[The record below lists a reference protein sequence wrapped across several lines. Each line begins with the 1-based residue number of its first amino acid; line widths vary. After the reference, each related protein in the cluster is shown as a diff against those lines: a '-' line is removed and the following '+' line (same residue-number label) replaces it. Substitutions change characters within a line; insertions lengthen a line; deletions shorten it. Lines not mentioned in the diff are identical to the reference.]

1 MNSSRSVI
9 TSLRGRIWLAA
20 VGLAIVNCLLGL
32 GAYLVLSFLSFDPT
46 ITLLSTFILLTVT
59 TLGFGAWMSKDL
71 LLPIEEV
78 ALLARS
84 MERSPS
90 STLPRT
96 TGATETDQ
104 LLQTLHRSSQQIRNL
119 ISVMD
124 EVAAGR
130 TEAATIPLEG
140 SDKLTASFQ
149 KLVSKVTDSISAKHD
164 LDELQK
170 SVTKLA
176 ADVAKVRG
184 GQLDIDLRTD
194 QAQTKDIAEAVRF
207 LASRL
212 SGVTKQIVATTL
224 EGERAAAEA
233 QASLR
238 SGLEAIDQR
247 SIGTSLLDNRTDDTR
262 LEALLNELATE
273 CRNSSRLYDQYVL
286 EHSASAKLTAA
297 SEQLR
302 NGVAE
307 TNRLIQKLRN
317 RSAGVSQL
325 ARLAQDLSKR
335 SSLVALNA
343 SISSNGSSSP
353 AVLVS
358 EIENLA
364 GRSEE
369 LHKQIILAG
378 ETLNSEIAGIERE
391 VAVLADTAPAI
402 SRTVS
407 GGANLSHSLS
417 ESIVHIAEIEKQV
430 RESVDASKLESDKLK
445 GIVQKLAD
453 SSGASAMV
461 RESESSVQRLSGLLE
476 GLRDS
481 VSDLKMSGGS
491 LPLRSASAPVLT
503 PAILPEPTKLPGTPS
518 EPVQAS
524 SFDMFIQRSAEPS
537 VPSEPELTLTGFE
550 TLIDM
555 SNQFGEL
562 KPSNG

>member
-9 TSLRGRIWLAA
+9 TSLKGRIWLAA
-20 VGLAIVNCLLGL
+20 IGLAIVNCLLGL
-32 GAYLVLSFLSFDPT
+32 GAYLVLSFLSFDPA
-46 ITLLSTFILLTVT
+46 ITLLSTFILLTLT

-130 TEAATIPLEG
+130 TEAATVPLEG

-149 KLVSKVTDSISAKHD
+149 KLVSKVTDSISAKQD
-164 LDELQK
+164 LDDLQN

-176 ADVAKVRG
+176 SDVAKVRG
-184 GQLDIDLRTD
+184 GQLDIELRTD
-194 QAQTKDIAEAVRF
+194 QPQTKDIAEAVRF
-207 LASRL
+207 LSSRL
-212 SGVTKQIVATTL
+212 SAVTKQIIATTL
-224 EGERAAAEA
+224 ECERAAAEA
-233 QASLR
+233 QSSLR

-247 SIGTSLLDNRTDDTR
+247 SFGANALEGRSEDSRLD
-262 LEALLNELATE
+262 ALLGELATA
-273 CRNSSRLYDQYVL
+273 CKNSSQLYDRYVL
-286 EHSASAKLTAA
+286 EHSASLKVTAA

-317 RSAGVSQL
+317 RTLGVSQL

-343 SISSNGSSSP
+343 SISTNGSSSP

-364 GRSEE
+364 ARSEE

-378 ETLNSEIAGIERE
+378 ETLNSEIAGIEKE
-391 VAVLADTAPAI
+391 VAVLAETAPDI

-417 ESIVHIAEIEKQV
+417 ESIVHIAEIERQV
-430 RESVDASKLESDKLK
+430 RESVEGSRLENDKLK
-445 GIVQKLAD
+445 GLVQKLSD

-461 RESESSVQRLSGLLE
+461 RESGSSVQRLSGLLE

-481 VSDLKMSGGS
+481 VSDLKTSGGS
-491 LPLRSASAPVLT
+491 TPVRSTAAPTTFVP
-503 PAILPEPTKLPGTPS
+503 PAPAKAVETTGPAQK
-518 EPVQAS
+518 S
-524 SFDMFIQRSAEPS
+524 SFDMFIQRSAEPGTTAA
-537 VPSEPELTLTGFE
+537 PELTLTGFE

-555 SNQFGEL
+555 STQFGEL
-562 KPSNG
+562 KTSNG